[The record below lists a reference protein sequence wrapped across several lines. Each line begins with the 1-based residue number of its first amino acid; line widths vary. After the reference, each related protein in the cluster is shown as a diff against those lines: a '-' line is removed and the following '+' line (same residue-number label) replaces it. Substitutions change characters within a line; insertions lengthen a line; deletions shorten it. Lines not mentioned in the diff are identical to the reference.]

1 MNFLSLLLSVM
12 TRGIPFG
19 DGRREKLSKP
29 LEKQTRS
36 ETFSGQK
43 WVFQKVDDRRSKRE
57 LRRIL
62 VGFNQDSKLLSQNAD
77 VASITSISSIIN
89 NNNRAPNTKP
99 LYVEV
104 SEQIFLHFAI
114 TQIFQK
120 FEFFIFNNWCTF
132 RRWWWFV
139 ENMNFDAHY
148 YNKV

>member
-1 MNFLSLLLSVM
+1 M

-19 DGRREKLSKP
+19 DGRREKLSKQ

-36 ETFSGQK
+36 ETFFGQK

-77 VASITSISSIIN
+77 VASINNNN
-89 NNNRAPNTKP
+89 NNNRAPNSKP

-104 SEQIFLHFAI
+104 SEQIFLHFTI

-120 FEFFIFNNWCTF
+120 FEFF
-132 RRWWWFV
+132 
-139 ENMNFDAHY
+139 Y
-148 YNKV
+148 LQ

>member
-1 MNFLSLLLSVM
+1 M

-19 DGRREKLSKP
+19 DGQRQKLSKP

-36 ETFSGQK
+36 ETIFGQK
-43 WVFQKVDDRRSKRE
+43 WIFQKVDDRRSKRE

-77 VASITSISSIIN
+77 VASITSITSTTNN
-89 NNNRAPNTKP
+89 NNNRTPNSKP

-104 SEQIFLHFAI
+104 SEQIFLHFTI

-120 FEFFIFNNWCTF
+120 FEFF
-132 RRWWWFV
+132 
-139 ENMNFDAHY
+139 Y
-148 YNKV
+148 LQ

>member
-1 MNFLSLLLSVM
+1 MNFLSILLAVM

-19 DGRREKLSKP
+19 DGRREKLSKQ

-36 ETFSGQK
+36 ETFFGQK

-77 VASITSISSIIN
+77 VASINNNN
-89 NNNRAPNTKP
+89 NNNRTPNSKP

-104 SEQIFLHFAI
+104 SEQIFLHFTI

-120 FEFFIFNNWCTF
+120 FEFF
-132 RRWWWFV
+132 
-139 ENMNFDAHY
+139 Y
-148 YNKV
+148 LQ